1 MAATKRRLLVTTS
14 DQRSWRRDQP
24 LLFIGNWCRLPDE
37 RERWE
42 GLDADVIP
50 YHWDD
55 RDKFRADYAYLQS
68 CYEAALANLATAL
81 NAHHGTQHGLRYWRI
96 LLGPWL
102 YLFIHVLFDRWTM
115 VAKAAERDDVDST
128 LLINDPGD
136 ELIPR
141 DLRGMSPDDLRW
153 NHFLYACAIRE
164 QGRLAWEEVPAKRS
178 GQMQTSATADPAAGV
193 GEILRKVLRT
203 FLDRLVLPGEAF
215 FLNTSLPKAFSS
227 RLQLKLGQIPKFWRS
242 PPPPQVAPDMALR
255 GVFGLPAETVTDDPF
270 RVFLA
275 KMIPRQIP
283 TVYLEGY
290 PALMEVLRRLPWPK
304 RPRVL
309 FTSNSFQFDEVFQ
322 AWAAARTEEGVPLV
336 IGQHGGFYG
345 VGDVVA
351 GEDHQVDIADRFL
364 TWGWRDARPSI
375 YPLFALTNL
384 GRKQGVGKPDG
395 DLLLVTV
402 PVRMVSYKS
411 SSWPVAANQSQAFL
425 ADQLAFAAALD
436 ALARKQLVLRIH
448 QRTDEKVRTSFV
460 PQWQA
465 AFPDV
470 EVDPSVTLIEQR
482 LQRSRLFVYTYNS
495 TGFLETLGRNIPTV
509 MFWNPDHWELRAE
522 ARPLFKTLADVG
534 IFFEDPVLAARHVN
548 AVWNDVA
555 GWWSQPRVQRAVK
568 LFCEQYARSVD
579 DPEDRLLAALK
590 FAPRAATSGVR

>member
-42 GLDADVIP
+42 GLDAEVIP

-68 CYEAALANLATAL
+68 CYEAALAGFAAAL
-81 NAHHGTQHGLRYWRI
+81 NAHHGVHHGLRYWRI

-128 LLINDPGD
+128 LLIDDPGD

-164 QGRLAWEEVPAKRS
+164 QGRLAWEEVPGERS

-215 FLNTSLPKAFSS
+215 FLNTSLPRAFSS
-227 RLQLKLGQIPKFWRS
+227 RLQLKLWQIPKFWRS
-242 PPPPQVAPDMALR
+242 PPPPQVAPDMSLR
-255 GVFGLPAETVTDDPF
+255 GVFGLPAEAVTDDPF

-304 RPRVL
+304 RPRVI

-384 GRKQGVGKPDG
+384 DRKPGVGKPDG

-402 PVRMVSYKS
+402 PIRMVSYKS

-436 ALARKQLVLRIH
+436 VPARRQLVLRIH

-470 EVDPSVTLIEQR
+470 EVDPSVTPIEQR
-482 LQRSRLFVYTYNS
+482 LLRSRLFVYTYNS

-522 ARPLFKTLADVG
+522 ARPLFKALADVG
-534 IFFEDPVLAARHVN
+534 IFFEGPAAAAQHVN

-590 FAPRAATSGVR
+590 CAPRAATAGVG

>member
-42 GLDADVIP
+42 GLDAEVIP

-55 RDKFRADYAYLQS
+55 RDKFRADYAYLQA

-102 YLFIHVLFDRWTM
+102 YLFTHVLFDRWTM

-141 DLRGMSPDDLRW
+141 DLRGMSPDDLGW

-164 QGRLAWEEVPAKRS
+164 QGCLTWEEVAGESR
-178 GQMQTSATADPAAGV
+178 GLMQTSATADAPVGAG
-193 GEILRKVLRT
+193 ETLRKAIRA

-215 FLNTSLPKAFSS
+215 FLNTGLPRSFSA

-255 GVFGLPAETVTDDPF
+255 GVFELPAENVTDDPF
-270 RVFLA
+270 RVFLR
-275 KMIPRQIP
+275 KMIPLQIP

-290 PALMEVLRRLPWPK
+290 PALMEVLRCLPWPK
-304 RPRVL
+304 RPRVI

-322 AWAAARTEEGVPLV
+322 AWAAARTQEGVPLV

-345 VGDVVA
+345 VGEVVA
-351 GEDHQVDIADRFL
+351 GEDHQVEISDRFL

-384 GRKQGVGKPDG
+384 DRKQGVGKPDG

-402 PVRMVSYKS
+402 PIRMVSFKN

-425 ADQLAFAAALD
+425 SDQLAFAEALD
-436 ALARKQLVLRIH
+436 APARKQLVLRIH
-448 QRTDEKVRTSFV
+448 QRTDEKLRSAYV
-460 PQWQA
+460 PQWRA
-465 AFPDV
+465 TFPKV
-470 EVDPSVTLIEQR
+470 EVDPSVTPIEQR
-482 LQRSRLFVYTYNS
+482 LQSSRLFVYTYNS
-495 TGFLETLGRNIPTV
+495 TGFLETLARNIPTV
-509 MFWNPDHWELRAE
+509 MFWNPGQWELRAE
-522 ARPLFKTLADVG
+522 ARPLFKVLADAG
-534 IFFEDPVLAARHVN
+534 IFFEDPVAAARHVN
-548 AVWNDVA
+548 AVWHDVVS
-555 GWWSQPRVQRAVK
+555 WWLQPQIQHAVQA
-568 LFCEQYARSVD
+568 FCAQYARSVA
-579 DPEDRLLAALK
+579 DPERELLAALT
-590 FAPRAATSGVR
+590 FESRLAAGK